1 MKPTLGT
8 QLRHLIELLDGAVQD
23 AYIEAG
29 VETRPRYTPVFRALA
44 ASEPCTLGQI
54 ASAAGIT
61 QPAATQTI
69 SLMIK
74 DGLVSAK
81 PAPDDARQRLIRL
94 TKKGR
99 ALYPKMQACWAAT
112 NLAANSLDQ
121 ETALSAALASAIAAL
136 EAKPFAQRIADA
148 RIELAKG
155 QLKMNKISKI
165 AIAGSAVAIL
175 CFGAMF
181 SGLVPNPAATAAAWT
196 DAARHGARCGA
207 APASAR
213 SGH

>member
-23 AYIEAG
+23 AYIQAS

-44 ASEPCTLGQI
+44 ESEPCTLGQI
-54 ASAAGIT
+54 AIVAGIT

-112 NLAANSLDQ
+112 NLAAESLEQD
-121 ETALSAALASAIAAL
+121 AGLSSALARAIAAL
-136 EAKPFAQRIADA
+136 ELKPFAQRIADA
-148 RIELAKG
+148 RNEL
-155 QLKMNKISKI
+155 SKE
-165 AIAGSAVAIL
+165 SL
-175 CFGAMF
+175 
-181 SGLVPNPAATAAAWT
+181 S
-196 DAARHGARCGA
+196 
-207 APASAR
+207 
-213 SGH
+213 

>member
-23 AYIEAG
+23 AYIQAG
-29 VETRPRYTPVFRALA
+29 IETRPRYTPVFRTLA

-69 SLMIK
+69 ALMLK
-74 DGLVSAK
+74 DGLISVK

-112 NLAANSLDQ
+112 NLAADSLDR
-121 ETALSAALASAIAAL
+121 EATLPLSEAIAGALAAL
-136 EAKPFAQRIADA
+136 ENKPFAERIADA
-148 RIELAKG
+148 RAQLAKET
-155 QLKMNKISKI
+155 LK
-165 AIAGSAVAIL
+165 
-175 CFGAMF
+175 
-181 SGLVPNPAATAAAWT
+181 
-196 DAARHGARCGA
+196 
-207 APASAR
+207 
-213 SGH
+213 

>member
-121 ETALSAALASAIAAL
+121 EAALSAALASAIAAL

-148 RIELAKG
+148 RIELAKE
-155 QLKMNKISKI
+155 S
-165 AIAGSAVAIL
+165 
-175 CFGAMF
+175 
-181 SGLVPNPAATAAAWT
+181 
-196 DAARHGARCGA
+196 
-207 APASAR
+207 
-213 SGH
+213 